1 MRHDQQIEVFEWRFW
16 NSQKWHILLL
26 RASLACR
33 SIIKVVTIVDLMIV
47 QEDKPVRQLQISCIR
62 VRTALI
68 NDPLSAILDSL
79 YSQVSKMIMLY
90 PTLDPCP
97 SIRISISI
105 STLQSNPTLVTTL
118 NIVIFTGWHLVGIF
132 LFQSLLGNS
141 INNEEISM

>member
-1 MRHDQQIEVFEWRFW
+1 MRHDQQIEVFKWRFR

-33 SIIKVVTIVDLMIV
+33 SIIKVTIVDLMIV

-79 YSQVSKMIMLY
+79 YRQVSKLIMLC

-97 SIRISISI
+97 SITISISI

-132 LFQSLLGNS
+132 LFQSLLENS
-141 INNEEISM
+141 INNEEISI